1 MKILSIHIFSL
12 SKENPI
18 ILSSAFSSSF
28 IPLLQ
33 HQNIKYFLNYH
44 SRLIIDPIQKEI
56 HQIKLEKGI
65 CNAIS
70 FDDKIGVTM
79 ICDEEYSKNIVIYF
93 LIKIYNKFKE
103 FLKENEIDLNIIEKD
118 SDFKFEYILNEIE
131 EW

>member
-1 MKILSIHIFSL
+1 
-12 SKENPI
+12 
-18 ILSSAFSSSF
+18 
-28 IPLLQ
+28 
-33 HQNIKYFLNYH
+33 
-44 SRLIIDPIQKEI
+44 
-56 HQIKLEKGI
+56 
-65 CNAIS
+65 
-70 FDDKIGVTM
+70 M